1 MAKCSKYHAKCKVT
15 MPKCSKYHS
24 KWQVLVP
31 NCCKYKANGTR
42 KESQTKI
49 QNLRQ
54 KKTILHPIKTW
65 FMNPG
70 VDIRSVPFKKQIS
83 EWIWPWH
90 RDISGILWG
99 ISPQCRK
106 VKLSD
111 PMPGNPAQ
119 SGKRLWSSLSCRCAM
134 MIWIDLNWSEYL
146 NYCSTKYR
154 KIIWSNWAKK
164 WDARDEIAPFAPF
177 VQSSQS
183 IFDSQSLQSD
193 SFGWDYRT
201 KWPFFVS
208 LGFCFNHQTADWGS
222 LFLGSLFL
230 GVPGVSLGCP
240 WGRPWRSRQ
249 GTLSTYLMQ
258 QLERECEAICAVA
271 SVASER
277 LRPRLPQRPRRNGK
291 FDTENLGT
299 WEWNWESD
307 DYNIL

>member
-1 MAKCSKYHAKCKVT
+1 MLT
-15 MPKCSKYHS
+15 LDLFHS
-24 KWQVLVP
+24 KNRSLNEFDHDTVTSVEFYGESAPSAVRSSYQTQCL
-31 NCCKYKANGTR
+31 GT
-42 KESQTKI
+42 Q
-49 QNLRQ
+49 
-54 KKTILHPIKTW
+54 
-65 FMNPG
+65 
-70 VDIRSVPFKKQIS
+70 
-83 EWIWPWH
+83 
-90 RDISGILWG
+90 
-99 ISPQCRK
+99 RK
-106 VKLSD
+106 V
-111 PMPGNPAQ
+111 A
-119 SGKRLWSSLSCRCAM
+119 SGCDLLCLVGVPWWSEL
-134 MIWIDLNWSEYL
+134 IWIDL